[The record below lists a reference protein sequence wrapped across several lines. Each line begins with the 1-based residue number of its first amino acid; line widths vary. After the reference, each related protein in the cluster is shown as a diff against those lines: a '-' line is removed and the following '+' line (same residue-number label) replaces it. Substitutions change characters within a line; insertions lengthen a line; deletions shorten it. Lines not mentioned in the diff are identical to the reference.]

1 VTPSAPRERRHGW
14 RWLALGV
21 SVLLVLALSVFLGRY
36 PTPGFT
42 PPQALMDDELARSV
56 VLELRLPRVLLA
68 FLTGAALAG
77 SGAAFQ
83 MVFRNPLVESG
94 FLGVSQGAA
103 FGACLAIVL
112 LGGAPGVVQLSAA
125 FFALL
130 GLGAATAVA
139 TRVRIGD
146 WVLRLILSGIAVS
159 AIYAA
164 GTGIL
169 KVLADPLDQLPDLTF
184 WLLGGLWG
192 VEWVDLAHIAPV
204 VIPAL
209 VVLWAMRWRLN
220 LLALRDETA
229 FSLGSRLALER
240 LVLLLAAV
248 LATAAVVSKAGLV
261 GWVGLIVPH
270 LARGVLGADAQR
282 ALPGAMLMGGAF
294 CLLCDDLARV
304 ATSGELPLGIV
315 TSLAGAA
322 LFVVI
327 MLRWRG
333 GWRR

>member
-1 VTPSAPRERRHGW
+1 MASKPGGPW
-14 RWLALGV
+14 RWLALGACV
-21 SVLLVLALSVFLGRY
+21 LAVLLLSVFLGRY
-36 PTPGFT
+36 PQPGLT
-42 PPQALMDDELARSV
+42 APGDLLHDELARSV

-68 FLTGAALAG
+68 FLTGMALAG
-77 SGAAFQ
+77 SGAVFQ

-103 FGACLAIVL
+103 FGACLAIVA
-112 LGGAPGVVQLSAA
+112 LGGAPLVVQLSAG
-125 FFALL
+125 FFAIL
-130 GLGAATAVA
+130 GLGAATLVA
-139 TRVRIGD
+139 SRVRVGD

-159 AIYAA
+159 ALYSA
-164 GTGIL
+164 GTGVL
-169 KVLADPLDQLPDLTF
+169 KYLADPLDQLPDLTF

-192 VEWVDLAHIAPV
+192 VEWVDLWHIAPV
-204 VIPAL
+204 VVPSLI
-209 VVLWAMRWRLN
+209 VLWAMRWRLN

-229 FSLGSRLALER
+229 FSLGSSLGLER

-248 LATAAVVSKAGLV
+248 LATAAVVSKAGLI

-282 ALPGAMLMGGAF
+282 ALPGAMLMGGIF
-294 CLLCDDLARV
+294 CVLCDDLARA

-315 TSLAGAA
+315 TSFAGAG
-322 LFVVI
+322 LFVVL
-327 MLRWRG
+327 MLRWRT